1 MKWENHMTFTDFANV
16 YDVSLLS
23 VSQTA
28 TFVKIHFFALDFL
41 FLPAVKLVE
50 KLKIICRV

>member
-1 MKWENHMTFTDFANV
+1 MTFTDFANV